1 METSDM
7 ISPFVPGETAP
18 DYHAVTTITLGELLA
33 PGGIDWT
40 TPQWSWRDD
49 AYDDTQYSR
58 CCAKIENRY
67 YDRELGVMPPGRWRR
82 HFLRLISEI
91 MPILKPL
98 YELTDGNPGIFM
110 SDTDTWHKMRTVFS
124 DFPATQLQAGQ
135 DYASNAT
142 DTQYE
147 TITNGD
153 FMSKVRSIRQGDY
166 VDIDVLLLEHLN
178 TCFSPLWTV
187 NINNY

>member
-1 METSDM
+1 MKTSDM
-7 ISPFVPGETAP
+7 ISPFVPGETVP
-18 DYHAVTTITLGELLA
+18 DYHAVTTITLGELLV

-40 TPQWSWRDD
+40 SPQWSWRDD

-82 HFLRLISEI
+82 HLLRLIAEI
-91 MPILKPL
+91 MPVLKPL
-98 YELTDGNPGIFM
+98 YELADGNPGIFM
-110 SDTDTWHKMRTVFS
+110 SDADTWHKARTVFS
-124 DFPATQLQAGQ
+124 DFPATQLVTGQ

-142 DTQYE
+142 DMEYE
-147 TITNGD
+147 TVTNGNYMD
-153 FMSKVRSIRQGDY
+153 KVKAIRQGDY
-166 VDIDVLLLEHLN
+166 VDIDVLLLEHIN

-187 NINNY
+187 AINNY

>member
-18 DYHAVTTITLGELLA
+18 DYHAVTTITLGELLV

-49 AYDDTQYSR
+49 AYNDAQYTR
-58 CCAKIENRY
+58 CCKKIENRY

-82 HFLRLISEI
+82 HLLRLIAEI
-91 MPILKPL
+91 MPVLKPL
-98 YELTDGNPGIFM
+98 YELAAGNPGIFM
-110 SDTDTWHKMRTVFS
+110 TDADTWHKTRSVFS
-124 DFPATQLQAGQ
+124 DFPATQLQSGQ

-142 DTQYE
+142 DMEYE
-147 TITNGD
+147 TVTNGNYMD
-153 FMSKVRSIRQGDY
+153 KVKAIRQGDY
-166 VDIDVLLLEHLN
+166 VDIDVLLLEHLEE
-178 TCFSPLWTV
+178 CFSPLWTV
-187 NINNY
+187 NMNNY

>member
-7 ISPFVPGETAP
+7 ISPFVPGETTP
-18 DYHAVTTITLGELLA
+18 DYHAVTTITLGELLV

-49 AYDDTQYSR
+49 AYDDAQYSR

-82 HFLRLISEI
+82 HLLRLIAEI
-91 MPILKPL
+91 MPVLKPL
-98 YELTDGNPGIFM
+98 YELAAGNPGIFM
-110 SDTDTWHKMRTVFS
+110 TDADTWHKTRSVFS
-124 DFPATQLQAGQ
+124 DFPATQLQSGQ

-142 DTQYE
+142 DMEYE
-147 TITNGD
+147 TVTNGNYMD
-153 FMSKVRSIRQGDY
+153 KVKAIRQGDY
-166 VDIDVLLLEHLN
+166 VDIDVLLLEHIN
-178 TCFSPLWTV
+178 ACFSPLWTV
-187 NINNY
+187 AINNY

>member
-7 ISPFVPGETAP
+7 ISPFVPGETVP
-18 DYHAVTTITLGELLA
+18 DYHAVTTITLGELLV

-40 TPQWSWRDD
+40 SPQWSWRDD

-82 HFLRLISEI
+82 HLLRLIAEI
-91 MPILKPL
+91 MPVLKPL
-98 YELTDGNPGIFM
+98 YELANGNPGIFM
-110 SDTDTWHKMRTVFS
+110 TDADTWHKTRTVFS
-124 DFPATQLQAGQ
+124 DFPATQLVTGQ

-142 DTQYE
+142 DMEYE
-147 TITNGD
+147 TVTNGNYMD
-153 FMSKVRSIRQGDY
+153 KVKAIRQGDY
-166 VDIDVLLLEHLN
+166 VDIDVILLEHLN

>member
-7 ISPFVPGETAP
+7 ISPFVPGETVP
-18 DYHAVTTITLGELLA
+18 DYHAVTTITLGELLV

-82 HFLRLISEI
+82 HLLRLIAEI
-91 MPILKPL
+91 MPVLKPL
-98 YELTDGNPGIFM
+98 YELAAGNPGIFM
-110 SDTDTWHKMRTVFS
+110 SDADTWHKARTVFS
-124 DFPATQLQAGQ
+124 DFPVTQLVTGQ

-142 DTQYE
+142 DMEYE
-147 TITNGD
+147 TVTNGNYMD
-153 FMSKVRSIRQGDY
+153 KVRAIRQGDY
-166 VDIDVLLLEHLN
+166 VDIDVLLLEHIN

-187 NINNY
+187 AINNY

>member
-18 DYHAVTTITLGELLA
+18 DYHAVTTITLGELLV

-40 TPQWSWRDD
+40 SPQWSWRDD
-49 AYDDTQYSR
+49 AYDGAQYSR

-82 HFLRLISEI
+82 HLLRLIAEI
-91 MPILKPL
+91 MPVLKPL
-98 YELTDGNPGIFM
+98 YELANGNPGIFM
-110 SDTDTWHKMRTVFS
+110 TDTDTWHKARTVFS
-124 DFPATQLQAGQ
+124 DFPATRLATGQ

-142 DTQYE
+142 DMEYE
-147 TITNGD
+147 TVTNGNYMD
-153 FMSKVRSIRQGDY
+153 KVRAIRQGEY
-166 VDIDVLLLEHLN
+166 VDIDVLLLEHLEE
-178 TCFSPLWTV
+178 CFSPLWTTS
-187 NINNY
+187 INNY

>member
-7 ISPFVPGETAP
+7 ISPFVPGETVP
-18 DYHAVTTITLGELLA
+18 DYHAVTTITLGELLV

-40 TPQWSWRDD
+40 SPQWSWRDD

-82 HFLRLISEI
+82 HLLRLIAEI
-91 MPILKPL
+91 MPVLKPL
-98 YELTDGNPGIFM
+98 YELANGNPGIFM
-110 SDTDTWHKMRTVFS
+110 SDADTWHKTRTVFS
-124 DFPATQLQAGQ
+124 DFPATQLAGGQ

-142 DTQYE
+142 DMEYE
-147 TITNGD
+147 TVTNGNYMD
-153 FMSKVRSIRQGDY
+153 KVKAIRQGDY
-166 VDIDVLLLEHLN
+166 VDIDVLLLEHLDA
-178 TCFSPLWTV
+178 CFSPLWTV
-187 NINNY
+187 SVNNY

>member
-7 ISPFVPGETAP
+7 ISPFVPGETVP
-18 DYHAVTTITLGELLA
+18 DYHAVTTITLGELLV

-40 TPQWSWRDD
+40 SPQWSWRDD

-82 HFLRLISEI
+82 HLLRLIAEI
-91 MPILKPL
+91 MPVLKPL
-98 YELTDGNPGIFM
+98 YELADGNPGIFM
-110 SDTDTWHKMRTVFS
+110 SDADTWHKARTVFS
-124 DFPATQLQAGQ
+124 DFPATQLVTGQ

-142 DTQYE
+142 DMEYE
-147 TITNGD
+147 TVTNGNYMD
-153 FMSKVRSIRQGDY
+153 KVKAIRQGDY
-166 VDIDVLLLEHLN
+166 VDIDVLLLEHIN
-178 TCFSPLWTV
+178 ACFSPLWTV
-187 NINNY
+187 AINNY

>member
-7 ISPFVPGETAP
+7 ISPFVPGETVP

-40 TPQWSWRDD
+40 SPQWSWRDD

-82 HFLRLISEI
+82 HLLRLIAEI
-91 MPILKPL
+91 MPVLKPL
-98 YELTDGNPGIFM
+98 YELADGNPGIFM
-110 SDTDTWHKMRTVFS
+110 SDADTWHKARTVFS
-124 DFPATQLQAGQ
+124 DFPATQLVTGQ

-142 DTQYE
+142 DMEYE
-147 TITNGD
+147 TVTNGNYMD
-153 FMSKVRSIRQGDY
+153 KVKAIRQGDY
-166 VDIDVLLLEHLN
+166 VDIDVLLLEHIN
-178 TCFSPLWTV
+178 ACFSPLWTV
-187 NINNY
+187 GINNY

>member
-18 DYHAVTTITLGELLA
+18 DYHAVTTITLGELLV

-49 AYDDTQYSR
+49 AYDDTQYAR

-82 HFLRLISEI
+82 HLLRLIAEI
-91 MPILKPL
+91 MPVLKPL
-98 YELTDGNPGIFM
+98 YELANGNPGIFM
-110 SDTDTWHKMRTVFS
+110 TDADTWHKTRTVFS
-124 DFPATQLQAGQ
+124 DFPATQLTTGQ

-142 DTQYE
+142 DMEYE
-147 TITNGD
+147 TVTNGNYMD
-153 FMSKVRSIRQGDY
+153 KVKAIRQGDY
-166 VDIDVLLLEHLN
+166 VDIDVLLLEHLDA
-178 TCFSPLWTV
+178 CFSPLWTV

>member
-18 DYHAVTTITLGELLA
+18 DYHAVATITLGELLV

-49 AYDDTQYSR
+49 AYNGTQYSR

-67 YDRELGVMPPGRWRR
+67 YDREIGVMPPGRWRR
-82 HFLRLISEI
+82 HLLRLIAEI
-91 MPILKPL
+91 MPVLKPL
-98 YELTDGNPGIFM
+98 YELANGNPGIFM
-110 SDTDTWHKMRTVFS
+110 TDADTWHKTRTVFS
-124 DFPATQLQAGQ
+124 DFPATQLVTLQ

-142 DTQYE
+142 DMEYE
-147 TITNGD
+147 TVTNGNYMD
-153 FMSKVRSIRQGDY
+153 KVKAIRQGDY
-166 VDIDVLLLEHLN
+166 VDIDVVLLEHLD

>member
-7 ISPFVPGETAP
+7 ISPFVPGETVP
-18 DYHAVTTITLGELLA
+18 DYHAVTTITLGELLV

-49 AYDDTQYSR
+49 AYDGTQYSR

-67 YDRELGVMPPGRWRR
+67 YDREIGVMPPGRWRR
-82 HFLRLISEI
+82 HLLRLIAEI
-91 MPILKPL
+91 MPVLKPL
-98 YELTDGNPGIFM
+98 YELANGNPGIFM
-110 SDTDTWHKMRTVFS
+110 TDADTWHKTRTVFS
-124 DFPATQLQAGQ
+124 DFPATQLVTLQ

-142 DTQYE
+142 DMEYE
-147 TITNGD
+147 TVTNGNYMD
-153 FMSKVRSIRQGDY
+153 KVKAIRQGDY
-166 VDIDVLLLEHLN
+166 VDIDVVLLEHLD

>member
-18 DYHAVTTITLGELLA
+18 DYHAVTTITLGELLV

-49 AYDDTQYSR
+49 AYDDTQYTR

-82 HFLRLISEI
+82 HLLRLIAEI
-91 MPILKPL
+91 MPVLKPL
-98 YELTDGNPGIFM
+98 YELTNGNPGIFM
-110 SDTDTWHKMRTVFS
+110 TDDDTWHKTRTVFS
-124 DFPATQLQAGQ
+124 DFPATQLAAGQ

-142 DTQYE
+142 DMEYE
-147 TITNGD
+147 TVTNGNYMD
-153 FMSKVRSIRQGDY
+153 KVKAIRQGDY
-166 VDIDVLLLEHLN
+166 VDVDVLLLEHIN

>member
-1 METSDM
+1 MKTSDM

-49 AYDDTQYSR
+49 AYDDTQYAR

-82 HFLRLISEI
+82 HLLRLIAEI
-91 MPILKPL
+91 MPVLKPL
-98 YELTDGNPGIFM
+98 YELANGNPGIFM
-110 SDTDTWHKMRTVFS
+110 TDNDTWHKTRTVFS
-124 DFPATQLQAGQ
+124 DFPATQLVTGQ

-142 DTQYE
+142 DMEYE
-147 TITNGD
+147 TVTNGNYMD
-153 FMSKVRSIRQGDY
+153 KVKAIRQGDY
-166 VDIDVLLLEHLN
+166 VDIDVLLLEHIN
-178 TCFSPLWTV
+178 ACFSPLWTV
-187 NINNY
+187 AINNY

>member
-7 ISPFVPGETAP
+7 ISPFVPGETVP
-18 DYHAVTTITLGELLA
+18 DYHAVTTITLGELLVA
-33 PGGIDWT
+33 GGIDWT

-49 AYDDTQYSR
+49 AYDGTQYSR

-67 YDRELGVMPPGRWRR
+67 YDREIGVMPPGRWRR
-82 HFLRLISEI
+82 HLLRLIAEI
-91 MPILKPL
+91 MPVLKPL
-98 YELTDGNPGIFM
+98 YELANGNPGIFM
-110 SDTDTWHKMRTVFS
+110 TDADTWHKTRTVFS
-124 DFPATQLQAGQ
+124 DFPATQLVTLQ

-142 DTQYE
+142 DMEYE
-147 TITNGD
+147 TVTNGNYMD
-153 FMSKVRSIRQGDY
+153 KVKAIRQGDY
-166 VDIDVLLLEHLN
+166 VDIDVVLLEHLD

>member
-7 ISPFVPGETAP
+7 ISPFVPGETVP
-18 DYHAVTTITLGELLA
+18 DYHAVTTITLGELLV

-40 TPQWSWRDD
+40 SPQWSWRDD

-82 HFLRLISEI
+82 HLLRLIAEI
-91 MPILKPL
+91 MPVLKPL
-98 YELTDGNPGIFM
+98 YELADGNPGIFM
-110 SDTDTWHKMRTVFS
+110 SDADTWHKARTVFS
-124 DFPATQLQAGQ
+124 DFPATQLVTGQ

-142 DTQYE
+142 DMEYE
-147 TITNGD
+147 TVTNGNYMD
-153 FMSKVRSIRQGDY
+153 KVRAIRQGDY
-166 VDIDVLLLEHLN
+166 VDIDVLLLEHIN
-178 TCFSPLWTV
+178 ACFSPLWTV
-187 NINNY
+187 AINNY

>member
-7 ISPFVPGETAP
+7 ISPFVPGETVP
-18 DYHAVTTITLGELLA
+18 DYHAVTTITLGELLV

-40 TPQWSWRDD
+40 SPQWSWRDD

-82 HFLRLISEI
+82 HLLRLIAEI
-91 MPILKPL
+91 MPVLKPL
-98 YELTDGNPGIFM
+98 YELADGNPGIFM
-110 SDTDTWHKMRTVFS
+110 SDADTWHKARIVFS
-124 DFPATQLQAGQ
+124 DFPATQLVTGQ

-142 DTQYE
+142 DMEYE
-147 TITNGD
+147 TVTNGNYMD
-153 FMSKVRSIRQGDY
+153 KVKAIRQGDY
-166 VDIDVLLLEHLN
+166 VDIDVLLLEHIN
-178 TCFSPLWTV
+178 ACFSPLWTV
-187 NINNY
+187 AINNY

>member
-7 ISPFVPGETAP
+7 ITPFVPGETAP
-18 DYHAVTTITLGELLA
+18 DYHAVTTITLGELLV

-49 AYDDTQYSR
+49 AYDDTQYAR
-58 CCAKIENRY
+58 CCEKIENRY

-82 HFLRLISEI
+82 HLLRLIAEI
-91 MPILKPL
+91 MPVLKPL
-98 YELTDGNPGIFM
+98 YELANGNPGIFM
-110 SDTDTWHKMRTVFS
+110 TDADTWHKTRTVFS
-124 DFPATQLQAGQ
+124 DFPSTQLASGQ

-142 DTQYE
+142 DMEYE
-147 TITNGD
+147 TVTNGNYMD
-153 FMSKVRSIRQGDY
+153 KVKAIRQGDY
-166 VDIDVLLLEHLN
+166 VDIDVLLLEHLD

-187 NINNY
+187 GINNY

>member
-7 ISPFVPGETAP
+7 ISPFVPGETVP
-18 DYHAVTTITLGELLA
+18 DYHAVTTITLGELLI

-67 YDRELGVMPPGRWRR
+67 YDREIGVMPPGRWRR
-82 HFLRLISEI
+82 HLLRLIAEI
-91 MPILKPL
+91 MPVLKPL
-98 YELTDGNPGIFM
+98 YELAAGNPGIFM
-110 SDTDTWHKMRTVFS
+110 SDADTWHKTRTVFS
-124 DFPATQLQAGQ
+124 DYPATQLVTGQ

-142 DTQYE
+142 DMEYE
-147 TITNGD
+147 TVTNGNYMD
-153 FMSKVRSIRQGDY
+153 KVRAIRQGDY
-166 VDIDVLLLEHLN
+166 VDIDVLLLEHLEE
-178 TCFSPLWTV
+178 CFSPLWTA

>member
-7 ISPFVPGETAP
+7 ISPFVPGETVP
-18 DYHAVTTITLGELLA
+18 DYHAVTTITLGELLV

-40 TPQWSWRDD
+40 SPQWSWRDD
-49 AYDDTQYSR
+49 AYDDTQYAR

-82 HFLRLISEI
+82 HLLRLIAEI
-91 MPILKPL
+91 MPVLKPL
-98 YELTDGNPGIFM
+98 YELANGCPGIFLT
-110 SDTDTWHKMRTVFS
+110 DADTWHKTRTVFS
-124 DFPATQLQAGQ
+124 DFPATQLVSGQ

-142 DTQYE
+142 DVEYE
-147 TITNGD
+147 TVTNGNYMD
-153 FMSKVRSIRQGDY
+153 KVKAIRQGDY
-166 VDIDVLLLEHLN
+166 VDIDVLLLEHLDA
-178 TCFSPLWTV
+178 CFSPLWTV

>member
-7 ISPFVPGETAP
+7 ISPFVPGETVP
-18 DYHAVTTITLGELLA
+18 DYHAVTTITLGELLV

-40 TPQWSWRDD
+40 SPQWSWRDD

-82 HFLRLISEI
+82 HLLRLIAEI
-91 MPILKPL
+91 MPVLKPL
-98 YELTDGNPGIFM
+98 YELADGNPGIFM
-110 SDTDTWHKMRTVFS
+110 SDADTWHKARTVFS
-124 DFPATQLQAGQ
+124 DFPATQLVTGQ

-142 DTQYE
+142 DMEYE
-147 TITNGD
+147 TVTNGNYMD
-153 FMSKVRSIRQGDY
+153 KVKAIRQGDY
-166 VDIDVLLLEHLN
+166 VDIDVLLLEHLDA
-178 TCFSPLWTV
+178 CFSPLWTV
-187 NINNY
+187 AINNY